1 MRNYVK
7 FTHLHW
13 PFGLK
18 KNLSIPLLTR
28 PHGFKGCQK
37 IPIIILQINLL
48 SYRFWLLGIEL
59 RKVIL
64 QSPLSFLQVHE
75 KISYLVISSA
85 LIHIGKYFPI
95 FFFKTIL
102 GLSKVRRVFDSPLLR
117 IRLSVQSI
125 S

>member
-1 MRNYVK
+1 MRDYVK

-18 KNLSIPLLTR
+18 KIFPLLTR

-95 FFFKTIL
+95 FFFQNNI
-102 GLSKVRRVFDSPLLR
+102 GS
-117 IRLSVQSI
+117 Q
-125 S
+125 